1 MLYRFFKLFY
11 GPLAFLY
18 RPLISLIF
26 GKKWIIWQINA
37 LKFAP
42 KGLSLEIGTA
52 GWLSKIDV
60 AIDLSFSMLKY
71 AKKSKTYFIQAK
83 AEALPFKENSF
94 SLIFSGFPT
103 AFIFKS
109 EFWDEIKRVLR
120 KEGKFICLP
129 WVKMPYGSLYYHI
142 QKIIYGKEE
151 FDFTPLISLAKK
163 RGFKVEVNAITDSF
177 KNTIYVLVAHL
188 FTNSSNSSSFK
199 TSSIQISKNL
209 LLKEGESTF
218 LEA

>member
-26 GKKWIIWQINA
+26 GKKWIILQINA

-71 AKKSKTYFIQAK
+71 AKKSKTYF
-83 AEALPFKENSF
+83 E
-94 SLIFSGFPT
+94 
-103 AFIFKS
+103 
-109 EFWDEIKRVLR
+109 
-120 KEGKFICLP
+120 
-129 WVKMPYGSLYYHI
+129 Y
-142 QKIIYGKEE
+142 KIELGV
-151 FDFTPLISLAKK
+151 FQ
-163 RGFKVEVNAITDSF
+163 V
-177 KNTIYVLVAHL
+177 
-188 FTNSSNSSSFK
+188 
-199 TSSIQISKNL
+199 
-209 LLKEGESTF
+209 
-218 LEA
+218 